1 MDARNE
7 DGTFKPGH
15 PGFKPK
21 GSVNEF
27 QKVTREKLGEFL
39 KSKLDDLDLIYDELP
54 PKEKARLLMSCAEF
68 FLPKQ
73 KEMIL
78 DMAEASNVH
87 IDYTKLQP
95 ETLKDLLNA
104 TTI

>member
-1 MDARNE
+1 MVKMDARNE
-7 DGTFKPGH
+7 DGTFKAGH

-39 KSKLDDLDLIYDELP
+39 IQKLDDLPAIYSNLNDR
-54 PKEKARLLMSCAEF
+54 EKAKLLIGICEF

-73 KEMIL
+73 KEFAVELEDERKRVLALFSPL
-78 DMAEASNVH
+78 DEE
-87 IDYTKLQP
+87 I
-95 ETLKDLLNA
+95 
-104 TTI
+104 